1 MQTRLSGKCS
11 NQEKMRSLQQDDR
24 RQLRFAIGGM
34 CSIRWLPI
42 VWTQTLLARL
52 ALRLI
57 LPTHDGRLLNWSA
70 WGPTKITEATARR
83 RSLTAASVAVRLRF
97 LRCNPKLPS
106 PRMLVI
112 LRTL

>member
-11 NQEKMRSLQQDDR
+11 NQEKMRSLQQGDR

-42 VWTQTLLARL
+42 VWTQTLLDRL

-57 LPTHDGRLLNWSA
+57 LPTHDGPLLNWSA
-70 WGPTKITEATARR
+70 WGPTKITEATVRR
-83 RSLTAASVAVRLRF
+83 RSFALLLAVANTFCV
-97 LRCNPKLPS
+97 S
-106 PRMLVI
+106 Y
-112 LRTL
+112 TLLGWR